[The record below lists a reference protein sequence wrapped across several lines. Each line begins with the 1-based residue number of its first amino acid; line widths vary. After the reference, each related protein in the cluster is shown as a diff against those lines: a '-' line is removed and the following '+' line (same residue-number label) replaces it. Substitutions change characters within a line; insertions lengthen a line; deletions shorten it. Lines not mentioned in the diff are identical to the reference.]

1 MFWKNV
7 DTSLLLLIALKDQ
20 FNKLKIQD
28 IYNILVNTVPQLNGE
43 GISMLETVFIE
54 PQRRDT
60 YESEDESE
68 EEKDQVVS
76 GLCALF
82 ITKLRSSYQ
91 EVWLLTLAKVS

>member
-1 MFWKNV
+1 M
-7 DTSLLLLIALKDQ
+7 DTSLLLLLALKDQ

-68 EEKDQVVS
+68 DEKD
-76 GLCALF
+76 
-82 ITKLRSSYQ
+82 
-91 EVWLLTLAKVS
+91 